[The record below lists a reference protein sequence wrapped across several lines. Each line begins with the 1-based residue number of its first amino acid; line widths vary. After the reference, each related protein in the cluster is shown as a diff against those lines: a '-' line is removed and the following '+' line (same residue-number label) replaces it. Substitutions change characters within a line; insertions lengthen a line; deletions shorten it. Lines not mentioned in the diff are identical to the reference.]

1 MKTIGWEQ
9 TASFKFYRDVSAS
22 LWNFKTLKIGRRK
35 SGNIQIAGREKYIQT
50 DARPVSPLLP
60 ANNAGAP
67 QEMGGFFA
75 HSPPFLLLFC
85 KKKNSSY
92 RSTKAPRKEICTI
105 CYYVNGFRTDPLLGS
120 QRTLKMWG
128 PFLRFLHIQE
138 IFFQPNSFWEAE
150 WVFCEGRRRSGFM
163 CWVTDPHTEAL
174 PLSFFQLKVEE
185 KNIRQ
190 DVSDW
195 RFGKKYFRPRQMPIS
210 DMIGLALYWSNIS

>member
-1 MKTIGWEQ
+1 MKFQNSENRSEEKWQYTNCREREIHSDRCP
-9 TASFKFYRDVSAS
+9 TCFS
-22 LWNFKTLKIGRRK
+22 LVARQQCWSTTGNGR
-35 SGNIQIAGREKYIQT
+35 
-50 DARPVSPLLP
+50 
-60 ANNAGAP
+60 
-67 QEMGGFFA
+67 FFCPFSSI
-75 HSPPFLLLFC
+75 SPPILF
-85 KKKNSSY
+85 KKNLLIEV
-92 RSTKAPRKEICTI
+92 PRLLGRKYALSVTF
-105 CYYVNGFRTDPLLGS
+105 YHMNGFRTDPLLGS

-190 DVSDW
+190 DVSNW
-195 RFGKKYFRPRQMPIS
+195 RLEKNTLDPDKCR
-210 DMIGLALYWSNIS
+210 LATWLV

>member
-67 QEMGGFFA
+67 QEMGVFFA

-85 KKKNSSY
+85 WKNLLIEVL
-92 RSTKAPRKEICTI
+92 RLLGRKYALSVTF
-105 CYYVNGFRTDPLLGS
+105 YHVNGFRTDPLLGS

-174 PLSFFQLKVEE
+174 PLSFFQTKVEE
-185 KNIRQ
+185 KKHQ
-190 DVSDW
+190 AGCEQLEV
-195 RFGKKYFRPRQMPIS
+195 KKNTLDPNKCR
-210 DMIGLALYWSNIS
+210 LATWLV

>member
-1 MKTIGWEQ
+1 MPDLFLPCCPPTMLEHHRKWEFFCPF
-9 TASFKFYRDVSAS
+9 SS
-22 LWNFKTLKIGRRK
+22 
-35 SGNIQIAGREKYIQT
+35 
-50 DARPVSPLLP
+50 VSPPILL
-60 ANNAGAP
+60 
-67 QEMGGFFA
+67 
-75 HSPPFLLLFC
+75 
-85 KKKNSSY
+85 KKSSSY

-105 CYYVNGFRTDPLLGS
+105 CYLLLCEWVPNWPLLGS
-120 QRTLKMWG
+120 KRTLKMWG

-190 DVSDW
+190 DVSRW

-210 DMIGLALYWSNIS
+210 DMIGLILVKYLLTFLLFG